1 MILIDSS
8 AWLEILSKGA
18 LSHEINKYM
27 RESKSIIVPTVVIF
41 EVYRKIAKAISQ
53 DEGLAAVVFISTHE
67 VVDISREVA
76 LTAADLSIQ
85 YGLGMAD
92 SLVLAVAQEYNAVL
106 LTLDY
111 DFHKIPGTKVLRRK
125 A

>member
-106 LTLDY
+106 LQIMCENAAYLS
-111 DFHKIPGTKVLRRK
+111 FPVL
-125 A
+125 

>member
-53 DEGLAAVVFISTHE
+53 DEGLAVVALISTHE